1 MVIVMEVH
9 CATSERAS
17 DWIHIVD
24 LDKSSEC
31 MHVVDPQQESR
42 VQMCLLQFH
51 KPEYARKPIVQD
63 TFYRRTTAFAPQ
75 GGTAVAASG

>member
-1 MVIVMEVH
+1 MP
-9 CATSERAS
+9 
-17 DWIHIVD
+17 IVD
-24 LDKSSEC
+24 LDVSFGY
-31 MHVVDPQQESR
+31 MHACCQSMAAFKE
-42 VQMCLLQFH
+42 QMCSLQFH